1 MKELIH
7 GGDLVTARAAWGGD
21 VLDFSANLNPLGMPE
36 PVRQAAVGA
45 VKEAVH
51 YPDPLC
57 RALSAAI
64 ARRDG
69 VAPEQVLCGNG
80 AADLVFRLAFSER
93 PRRALVTAPTFSEY
107 EEAVSAA
114 GCGVV
119 RHVLDPERDF
129 DLTKAVLNDLEPGL
143 DLAFFCT
150 PNNPT
155 GRVIRRELMEAI
167 LEKCRGAGIRLVVD
181 ECFLAL
187 SDGGEEAS
195 LAGYLEQYPNLLL
208 LRAFTKSYAMPGL
221 RLGYCLSADTA
232 LLDRLSRCAQPWSVS
247 GPAQAAGLAAAAEP
261 LHPLLARQLIAPE
274 RSWLTQAME
283 GLGLRVFPSAANYLL
298 FRVSGVSDLKE
309 RLLDRGVLIRSCANY
324 PGLGEDYYRVAVR
337 LRGENQ
343 RLIQAM
349 KEVL

>member
-129 DLTKAVLNDLEPGL
+129 DLTEAVLNDLEPGL
-143 DLAFFCT
+143 DLTFFCT

-298 FRVSGVSDLKE
+298 FRASGVSDLKA
-309 RLLDRGVLIRSCANY
+309 RLLDRGVLIRSCANS

-337 LRGENQ
+337 LREENQ
-343 RLIQAM
+343 RLNQAM

>member
-1 MKELIH
+1 MKESTH
-7 GGDLVTARAAWGGD
+7 GGDLVAARAVWGGE

-36 PVRQAAVGA
+36 SVRQAAVGA

-107 EEAVSAA
+107 EEALSAA

-129 DLTKAVLNDLEPGL
+129 DLTEAVLNDLEPGL

-167 LEKCRGAGIRLVVD
+167 LEKCRAAGIRLVVD

-232 LLDRLSRCAQPWSVS
+232 LLTGSPAVPSPGASPAPPRRRDWRRRRSPSTPSWPGSSSPRSGAGSPRPWRGWGS
-247 GPAQAAGLAAAAEP
+247 GSSPARP
-261 LHPLLARQLIAPE
+261 ITC
-274 RSWLTQAME
+274 SS
-283 GLGLRVFPSAANYLL
+283 GLRGSPT
-298 FRVSGVSDLKE
+298 
-309 RLLDRGVLIRSCANY
+309 
-324 PGLGEDYYRVAVR
+324 
-337 LRGENQ
+337 
-343 RLIQAM
+343 
-349 KEVL
+349 